1 MTESAMS
8 HSAKHPA
15 YETLI
20 TQRHGQVME
29 IRLNRP
35 HRLNAVVE
43 TLYNELLDALAH
55 AEADVDVRAV
65 ILTGEG
71 RAFCVGA
78 DMKEH
83 GTAKRSL
90 FQRRQYLQ
98 LGNDV
103 CEALL
108 RLRKPVIAAVNGY
121 ALGAGAEMA
130 VSCDFILMAE
140 DAQIGFP
147 ETSIGT
153 CVGGGVSKL
162 LPELVGLAQA
172 RRLLFTGR
180 RVDGE
185 EAARIGLVTS
195 SWTTDALL
203 DEARALA
210 GELAK
215 QAPVSIAMLK
225 RLVNQGS
232 DTNLESQLQQE
243 LDAVFTCST
252 TEDWQE
258 GVDAFAEK
266 RTPRFQGK

>member
-1 MTESAMS
+1 MS
-8 HSAKHPA
+8 HAAKPPR

-20 TQRHGQVME
+20 TERHGQLME
-29 IRLNRP
+29 IRFNRP

-43 TLYNELLDALAH
+43 ALYTELLQALSE
-55 AEADVDVRAV
+55 AEADEGVRAV

-83 GTAKRSL
+83 GGAKRSL
-90 FQRRQYLQ
+90 YQRRQYLQ

-103 CEALL
+103 CEAIL
-108 RLRKPVIAAVNGY
+108 RLPLPVIAAVNGY

-130 VSCDFILMAE
+130 VSCDFILMAQ

-162 LPELVGLAQA
+162 LPQLVGLNMA
-172 RRLLFTGR
+172 RQLLFTGR
-180 RVDGE
+180 RIDGE
-185 EAARIGLVTS
+185 EATRIGLATS
-195 SWTTDALL
+195 HWTDDALL
-203 DEARALA
+203 GEAHCLA
-210 GELAK
+210 EQLAK

-232 DTNLESQLQQE
+232 DTGLDSQLQQE

-252 TEDWQE
+252 TADWQE

-266 RTPRFQGK
+266 RAPQFQGH